1 MKLRRGGVP
10 AALRA
15 ADLGLK
21 QFPSKESEWHW
32 RFQYLE
38 AEILD
43 IQGKEREALALLEE
57 ELPPAFAT
65 SDLAVR
71 RKATQGSAHISLFLM
86 KEAEQ
91 DLAEAEALAK
101 KYHPE
106 LLGDV
111 TLKHG
116 TLQFTEGHGSAA
128 ETDYKKARELA
139 REQKDSFLEAAALS
153 GLGVAATMQ
162 GHYDES
168 IGWNREA
175 AELSQAI
182 GAAGSMARTLGNT
195 GWNYTELGDYQSALK
210 FYKQAEE
217 VAAKNSL
224 FAARTY
230 WLTSTAYAYQ
240 GLGDDANAAAI
251 LNQALELA
259 RTQDAKDTLAQC
271 LSQLAWIAVRAG
283 SNDRAEEYNQE
294 AAALAENGPGPR
306 LAIDSRLLRGTIAA
320 NRHNYDEADK
330 VFLTVTQDP
339 QANKI
344 QRWRAQAE
352 LANVY
357 ASAGLD
363 AKAEKE
369 YRLSLSTIE
378 DARASISSPEL
389 RLTFLFNTIRFYS
402 NFIDFLMARHRVGDA
417 LEVAELSRARTLAE
431 GLGAVP
437 KTLSFPLP
445 DFHPQRIAERRKAV
459 LLMYWLGPQ
468 QSYLWAITATKTG
481 SFTIAKQSE
490 VEALVSDYREA
501 MQRGKDL
508 LSGENQAGEKLYAM
522 LVAPAQK
529 LIAKDSRVIVLA
541 DANLSRLNFE
551 AFIVPGRAPHYW
563 IEDVT
568 VSTASSLTLLAS
580 RAAEPGKAER
590 GILLVGNTEPNQD
603 FPALAQ
609 AAEEVQAVE
618 KYFPPE
624 QREVLERKQAT
635 ATGYL
640 QSHPESFSYI
650 HFVTH
655 GTSNVSHPLESAV
668 ILSPE
673 GDSYKLYARD
683 IVGHHLNAKLV
694 TISACNGAGTQSYS
708 GEGLV
713 GLSWAFMRAGA
724 HNVIG
729 ALWEV
734 SDVSTPQ
741 LMDSLYG
748 GLSKGKDPAT
758 ALRDA
763 KLAML
768 HSADAGSVF
777 RKPFYWAPFQL
788 YAGS

>member
-1 MKLRRGGVP
+1 MKLRRGGVS
-10 AALRA
+10 AALQG

-43 IQGKEREALALLEE
+43 IQGKEQEALVLLEE
-57 ELPPAFAT
+57 ELPPAFAN

-91 DLAEAEALAK
+91 DLVEAEALAK

-106 LLGDV
+106 LLGDI

-116 TLQFTEGHGSAA
+116 TLQFTQGHGSAA

-175 AELSQAI
+175 AELSQSI

-195 GWNYTELGDYQSALK
+195 GWNYTELGDFQSALK

-259 RTQDAKDTLAQC
+259 RAQDAKDTLTQC

-283 SNDRAEEYNQE
+283 SNDRAEQYNQE
-294 AAALAENGPGPR
+294 AAALAEKGLGPR
-306 LAIDSRLLRGTIAA
+306 LALDSRLLRGTIAA
-320 NRHNYDEADK
+320 NRHNYDEAEK
-330 VFLTVTQDP
+330 VFLKVTQDP

-344 QRWRAQAE
+344 QQWRAQAE

-402 NFIDFLMARHRVGDA
+402 NFIDFLMARHRVEDA
-417 LEVAELSRARTLAE
+417 LQVAELSRARTLAE

-445 DFHPQRIAERRKAV
+445 DFHPQKTARQRNS
-459 LLMYWLGPQ
+459 LLLVYWLGPQ
-468 QSYLWAITATKTG
+468 QSYLWVITPAKIS
-481 SFTIAKQSE
+481 SFTLAKQNE
-490 VEALVSDYREA
+490 IEQLANGYREA
-501 MQRGKDL
+501 MQSGKDL
-508 LSGENQAGEKLYAM
+508 LAGGNEKGEKLYTM
-522 LVAPAQK
+522 LIAPAQK
-529 LIAKDSRVIVLA
+529 LIAKDSRVIVLG
-541 DANLSRLNFE
+541 DAKLHRLNFE
-551 AFIVPGRAPHYW
+551 TLLVPGATPHFW

-568 VSTASSLTLLAS
+568 ISTASSLTLLAN
-580 RAAEPGKAER
+580 RAAPPAKAAKA
-590 GILLVGNTEPNQD
+590 ILLVGNTEPNKD
-603 FPALAQ
+603 FPGLAQ
-609 AAEEVQAVE
+609 AAEEMKAIE
-618 KYFPPE
+618 KYFPAE
-624 QREVLERKQAT
+624 QREVLEGQQAT
-635 ATGYL
+635 STGYL
-640 QSHPESFSYI
+640 HSHPERFSYV

-683 IVGHHLNAKLV
+683 IVAHHLNAELV

-734 SDVSTPQ
+734 SDVSTPR

-748 GLSKGKDPAT
+748 ALSQGKDPAT

-763 KLAML
+763 KLSLL